1 MPAAGGRGHRDR
13 QIAEGEEGGMFHF
26 PINSLRRLEMMG
38 VCLAGQL
45 FAPTSA
51 WSVPGCDNCKSP
63 KFNILVIWL
72 YIAYETMP
80 KICKPALQ
88 MGAWEIRLLMKDF

>member
-51 WSVPGCDNCKSP
+51 
-63 KFNILVIWL
+63 
-72 YIAYETMP
+72 
-80 KICKPALQ
+80 
-88 MGAWEIRLLMKDF
+88 